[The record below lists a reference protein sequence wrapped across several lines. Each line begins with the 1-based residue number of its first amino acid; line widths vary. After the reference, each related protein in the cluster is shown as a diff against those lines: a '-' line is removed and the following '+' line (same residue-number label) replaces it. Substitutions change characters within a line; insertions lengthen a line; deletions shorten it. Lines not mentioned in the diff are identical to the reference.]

1 MYNNDNTESRR
12 RFIINF
18 VYFAIIIGIAIFI
31 ARYAVGVLV
40 PFVVA
45 LVVASI
51 IRPIIKAMKER
62 WRLKNNAAAI
72 IAVLFFFLIIVAVAL
87 VVVTAIVKA
96 LVDMISGLPEFY
108 SEMIEP
114 ALISAVEAVSAFLK
128 DFEVLGST
136 FDENAVYDF
145 IASLGATI
153 SSASV
158 TFISFAGAKAASL
171 PKLMLNMVI
180 TVIATVFLSVDWDGI
195 KKFIYY
201 QFSEETQ
208 MLFDNI
214 SVHLKK
220 ILKQYVTSY
229 ATIMFITFMEI
240 FAGLLILKVNNAT
253 LIAGI
258 IAVFDILPVVGSG
271 IIILP
276 WAIISLLS
284 GAVGRG
290 VGLFVLWAAVSVIRN
305 VIEPKIIGDNVGL
318 HPLVALIA
326 MISGTYIFGPLGLLG
341 FPVSL
346 ALIQSLNDAG
356 VIHVYKTVPKAPV
369 PVTEHEEGLSMGD
382 LLKLFVVWLG
392 KTIKFLKEKIAAL
405 IKWARNDNE

>member
-1 MYNNDNTESRR
+1 MNNDKIESRR

-18 VYFAIIIGIAIFI
+18 MYFAIIIGIVIFI
-31 ARYAVGVLV
+31 SRNAVGVLI
-40 PFVVA
+40 PFVIA

-51 IRPIIKAMKER
+51 VRPIVKTMKER
-62 WRLKNNAAAI
+62 WNLKNNAAAI
-72 IAVLFFFLIIVAVAL
+72 IAVLFFFTLIVLVAAFVLTAL
-87 VVVTAIVKA
+87 VKA
-96 LVDMISGLPEFY
+96 LVDIISDLPALY

-114 ALISAVEAVSAFLK
+114 ALISAVEAVSEFLNEFK
-128 DFEVLGST
+128 FLGET

-145 IASLGATI
+145 IASLGTTI

-158 TFISFAGAKAASL
+158 SFISVAGAKAASL
-171 PKLMLNMVI
+171 PKILLNVVI
-180 TVIATVFLSVDWDGI
+180 TVIATVFLSVDWDDI

-201 QFSEETQ
+201 QFPERTQ

-214 SVHLKK
+214 SSHLKK
-220 ILKQYVTSY
+220 ILKQYITSY
-229 ATIMFITFMEI
+229 ATIMLITFMEI
-240 FAGLLILKVNNAT
+240 FVGLLILKVNNAT

-276 WAIISLLS
+276 WATISILS

-290 VGLFVLWAAVSVIRN
+290 IGLFVLWAAVSIIRN
-305 VIEPKIIGDNVGL
+305 IIEPKIVGDNVGL

-341 FPVSL
+341 FPVTL

-356 VIHVYKTVPKAPV
+356 VIHVYKTVPKAPATV
-369 PVTEHEEGLSMGD
+369 RETEDGISFGEFMKRIMAKTVS
-382 LLKLFVVWLG
+382 VS
-392 KTIKFLKEKIAAL
+392 KTIAGKLAGFFR
-405 IKWARNDNE
+405 WARNDDE